1 MTVFPILRSVLLTQ
15 FFTEVLRPEKTMRCD
30 MGSKPMEKRYLL
42 IVTLLLGLL
51 PLSTFR
57 TSAQQD
63 ATRLRVVVNLVQL
76 NVAVTDKKGNY
87 VTGLHPLDFAIT
99 EDGIPENLATFEEGN
114 GPTTR
119 LVDST
124 ADVAKNSADESASA
138 QGRTRMQDSVS
149 GSPLEEA
156 PETLSSA
163 LAGANVF
170 ILFDTSN
177 YMYRG
182 FVFAQDAIADFV
194 RSLESADRI
203 AFYSYSRDLYRA
215 AALTSDRSEVV
226 RGVRTTVAGDDAALY
241 NSLLLTVQDAG
252 QHPGRKVIVVF
263 SNGPDNSS
271 MVPPE
276 DVAELAQ
283 SAGIPIYM
291 ISTNEAQ
298 LEPVSTAVFDRM
310 SAATGG
316 KAYFAKS
323 WRDEKKAFASIR
335 DDLAHLYSFSYYP
348 KPNPNRGW
356 RAIKVQLAGER
367 LKKYHIRTRNG
378 YRPKPNRFSVGN
390 EAPSAA
396 LEVIPN
402 R

>member
-1 MTVFPILRSVLLTQ
+1 MA
-15 FFTEVLRPEKTMRCD
+15 
-30 MGSKPMEKRYLL
+30 KRYFLFL
-42 IVTLLLGLL
+42 WFFLGFF
-51 PLSTFR
+51 PGPGTW
-57 TSAQQD
+57 TVAQEGKPNI
-63 ATRLRVVVNLVQL
+63 RVVVDMVQL
-76 NVAVTDKKGNY
+76 NVAVTDSKGNY
-87 VTGLHPLDFAIT
+87 VTGLRPQDFVVA
-99 EDGIPENLATFEEGN
+99 EDGIKEKIATFGEGN
-114 GPTTR
+114 EPTRR
-119 LVDST
+119 LLDIVQAEAQT
-124 ADVAKNSADESASA
+124 ANQPRDPPQGSAA
-138 QGRTRMQDSVS
+138 QQPTATF
-149 GSPLEEA
+149 GSLV
-156 PETLSSA
+156 
-163 LAGANVF
+163 AGANVF

-194 RSLESADRI
+194 RSLESADRV

-215 AALTSDRSEVV
+215 AALTSDRSQVV
-226 RGVRTTVAGDDAALY
+226 RGVRTSVAGDDAALY

-263 SNGPDNSS
+263 SNGPDNAS

-291 ISTNEAQ
+291 ISTTEAQ

-356 RAIKVQLAGER
+356 RSIKVQLIGER
-367 LKKYHIRTRNG
+367 LKKYRVRTRNG
-378 YRPKPNRFSVGN
+378 YRPRPSRFSAGN
-390 EAPSAA
+390 ASASTS
-396 LEVIPN
+396 ESVPN
-402 R
+402 